1 MRFEN
6 AANDLH
12 FPVALSLV
20 CVHNCALRF
29 HLALNANS
37 NVCAKTK
44 LPLRMACE
52 CKFSPLCIFFS
63 LPFGWMSRTSLW
75 SVQKCR
81 AQAKK
86 GGKSG
91 AADSYLVTENSG
103 LLPCFCLCS
112 SQKMA
117 EPASRIDVCLH
128 WRKFKNVVLELVYA
142 ARFGCCKVGFDPCNF
157 MQLTTIVLSAFMLG
171 LEAQGTKNSTMR
183 LTISVREWLDW
194 LDTLLEEVISS

>member
-1 MRFEN
+1 MPILMYAQKQSFLFEWP
-6 AANDLH
+6 A
-12 FPVALSLV
+12 
-20 CVHNCALRF
+20 
-29 HLALNANS
+29 NANFRL
-37 NVCAKTK
+37 CA
-44 LPLRMACE
+44 
-52 CKFSPLCIFFS
+52 FFFLS
-63 LPFGWMSRTSLW
+63 HLDGWAGRRFGLSK
-75 SVQKCR
+75 SVGHKPKR
-81 AQAKK
+81 GGG

-171 LEAQGTKNSTMR
+171 LKAQGTKNSTMR
-183 LTISVREWLDW
+183 LTMSVREWLDW